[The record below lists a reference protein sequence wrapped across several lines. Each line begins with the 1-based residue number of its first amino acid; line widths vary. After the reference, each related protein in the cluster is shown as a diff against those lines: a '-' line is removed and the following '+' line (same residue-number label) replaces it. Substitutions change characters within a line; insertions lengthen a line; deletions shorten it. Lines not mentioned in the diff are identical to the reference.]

1 MVAQKRLSVTLY
13 VSSLPH
19 FFFVLWNKRS
29 LNIQN
34 VIFIRSFAL
43 NLSRAVSEPPLE
55 TLRGLLI
62 RSSRRCQHR
71 TDNCLSVGF
80 LYYEAGLIV
89 QMNPFKIISFY
100 FL

>member
-1 MVAQKRLSVTLY
+1 MAARTRLSVTLY
-13 VSSLPH
+13 VSSFPH

-43 NLSRAVSEPPLE
+43 NLSRTVSEPPLE
-55 TLRGLLI
+55 TLRGLRI
-62 RSSRRCQHR
+62 RSSCRCQHW
-71 TDNCLSVGF
+71 TDNCLSAGF